1 MVPKKKKLESPDPQ
15 RDGTWKGM
23 IHMGRIAK
31 LDDDH
36 ALMLIGSNGN
46 YPRIGVEFIN
56 ENPNFICFLAPQNS
70 PPYRKKYVSDI

>member
-1 MVPKKKKLESPDPQ
+1 MEKCFHYIDDELLLILEPLFCGWWSQKKTLESPDPQ

-46 YPRIGVEFIN
+46 YPRIG
-56 ENPNFICFLAPQNS
+56 
-70 PPYRKKYVSDI
+70 